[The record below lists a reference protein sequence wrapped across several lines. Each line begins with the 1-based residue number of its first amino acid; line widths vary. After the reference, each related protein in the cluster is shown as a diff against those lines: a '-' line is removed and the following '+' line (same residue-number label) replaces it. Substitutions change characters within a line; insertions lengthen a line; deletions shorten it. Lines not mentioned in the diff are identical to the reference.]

1 MNKTRILCLITSL
14 ILSLTIIG
22 VPLSGVVMATINEP
36 DNLSGTFLKQAWL
49 PADENA
55 EDGQAEE
62 NLETFEIGAKYPI
75 LTGAS
80 DTSFLFEVDFT
91 RAGGNEDLN
100 FDLTLT
106 GPKDWL
112 VYAAQDRYNS
122 DKRISAIRINRF
134 SIKET
139 IVVVAPYWL
148 YPEPGDYSILLE
160 ANSGD
165 VIKGSLELTAKITAR
180 YDFTATSGLAGG
192 RLNIK
197 AKTGDESYL
206 PIVITNTGTATL
218 DNVSLSSVKPEGWS
232 VTYTPEKIENLSPGS
247 SQDVEVSVKPPK
259 KTISGDYM
267 VNLQFSGEPSAHS
280 PDLGI
285 RVTVET
291 STKWGFVAIAII
303 AAIAAALILVF
314 KRLGRR

>member
-14 ILSLTIIG
+14 LLSLTIIA
-22 VPLSGVVMATINEP
+22 VPLNEVAMATMIEP
-36 DNLSGTFLKQAWL
+36 EDLTSTLSKQASL
-49 PADENA
+49 PEDEE
-55 EDGQAEE
+55 EDEE
-62 NLETFEIGAKYPI
+62 EEYVETFELGAKYPV

-112 VYAAQDRYNS
+112 FYAAQDRYNK

-134 SIKET
+134 SIKES
-139 IVVVAPYWL
+139 IVVIAVAPYWL
-148 YPEPGDYSILLE
+148 YPEPGDYSIQLE
-160 ANSGD
+160 ASSGD
-165 VIKGSLELTAKITAR
+165 LKGSIELTAKITAR
-180 YDFTATSGLAGG
+180 YDFIATTELAGG

-197 AKTGDESYL
+197 AKTGEESYL
-206 PIVITNTGTATL
+206 PISVTNIGTATL
-218 DNVSLSSVKPEGWS
+218 DNVTLSSSKPEGWS
-232 VTYTPEKIENLSPGS
+232 VTFTPEKIENLSPGA
-247 SQDVEVSVKPPK
+247 SQEVEVSIKPPK

-267 VNLQFSGEPSAHS
+267 VNLQFSGEPSSHT

-291 STKWGFVAIAII
+291 STKWGFVAIGII
-303 AAIAAALILVF
+303 IAIAAALILVF